1 MASLPDPLGTLTP
14 EAKRVYDKITAK
26 RGAVRG
32 PFASLMHHPALA
44 ERVGDLGEFLR
55 FGGTL
60 PGDIPELAILITA
73 RSVNQAYEWVAHAR
87 IARKEG
93 LADDVIERVRTRG
106 DLAALP
112 PRYARPARGF
122 DAAFTGLEHASF
134 DLRDVPLMVLAA
146 ERVGITPI
154 VRTPRF
160 DPAFILRLLD
170 MGVQGIQLPHSGDA
184 RAAREAV
191 KAVRYAPVGERGM
204 AGASRASDYGKIAVK
219 EHIERSNREITLAVM
234 IEDLPALEE
243 IDAIASTDGIDIVA
257 VGPSDMSR
265 ALGVSG
271 TADHPKLVEVVQKV
285 AASVRKAGI
294 ARLALPMNDPT
305 LPRNAA

>member
-60 PGDIPELAILITA
+60 PGDIRELAILITA

-112 PRYARPARGF
+112 PRYARPARVIQHVL
-122 DAAFTGLEHASF
+122 AFESIPQGLQTEVERDLGVTGLMELVALAGQYRLIAGVLFAF
-134 DLRDVPLMVLAA
+134 DTPLP
-146 ERVGITPI
+146 EGE
-154 VRTPRF
+154 
-160 DPAFILRLLD
+160 PAPF
-170 MGVQGIQLPHSGDA
+170 
-184 RAAREAV
+184 
-191 KAVRYAPVGERGM
+191 
-204 AGASRASDYGKIAVK
+204 
-219 EHIERSNREITLAVM
+219 
-234 IEDLPALEE
+234 
-243 IDAIASTDGIDIVA
+243 
-257 VGPSDMSR
+257 
-265 ALGVSG
+265 
-271 TADHPKLVEVVQKV
+271 
-285 AASVRKAGI
+285 
-294 ARLALPMNDPT
+294 
-305 LPRNAA
+305 